1 MSGDIMIVT
10 NNPLAHEQLQD
21 KYNVVYYELPLNEIL
36 KVMRDMIHAG
46 CHLLTHP
53 LSGSVKPG
61 ETPYKSVLMLK
72 GPKTQGSAGEK
83 GAGADSESV
92 KLIESA
98 LSACEKFADKSAGY
112 SEKTLRDLQ
121 LIDLDLIKGAIASAY
136 I

>member
-10 NNPLAHEQLQD
+10 NTPLAHEQLQD

-112 SEKTLRDLQ
+112 AEKTLKDLQ

>member
-1 MSGDIMIVT
+1 MDKVMIVT
-10 NNPLAHEQLQD
+10 NNPLVRDQLGSSYRVIYHELS
-21 KYNVVYYELPLNEIL
+21 L
-36 KVMRDMIHAG
+36 KENLREMRNMIHAG
-46 CHLLTHP
+46 CRLLTHP

-61 ETPYKSVLMLK
+61 ETPYKSVLMLE
-72 GPKTQGSAGEK
+72 GQGAQGSAGEK
-83 GAGADSESV
+83 GARADSESV